1 MARDPRYDILFE
13 PVRIGPLTARNR
25 FYQVPHCTGMGWG
38 MPRTLAAMRGTKAEG
53 GWAVVNT
60 EYCSIHPTSDDQPY
74 PFARLWDQ
82 DDIRAQALMTEA
94 VHRHGALAGCELWA
108 GGNYV
113 ANLGTR
119 EPPLDLVSLPARADP
134 VQSRRLDKAD
144 IREIRRWHR
153 AAAARACEAGFDLVY
168 VYATHGYLL
177 NHFLLARSNP
187 RLDEYG
193 GRLENRVRLIRELL
207 EETREAIGAKRA
219 LAIRFTAAA
228 GGEQGP
234 EAGEY
239 AEAIELLKDLPD
251 LWDVTGDDYS
261 LEMGSSRFV
270 KEGAMEGHVAHV
282 RRLTGKPVVGVGRF
296 TSPDAMVGQVRRGI
310 LDFIGAARPS
320 IADPF
325 LPLKIEAGRQ
335 DEIRECIGCN
345 ICYASNSRGVALRC
359 TQNPTMGEEWR
370 RSWHP
375 ERIAPKTSENSVLVV
390 GAGPAGLEA
399 ARALGQRGYRVHL
412 AEAGRELGG
421 RVSRE
426 SRLPGL
432 AEWARVRDWRLQR
445 LAGMANVEI
454 HRESR
459 LTAEDIREF
468 GAPHV
473 LLATGARWRKDG
485 MGRSLRASVPGFDHP
500 AVATPDDLMED
511 AAGFLARLPQGRIA
525 IFDDDQY
532 YMAAVLA
539 ELVRGLGREV
549 TLVTSGGT
557 AAAWSRAT
565 DEHDRSNRRLL
576 ELGVEIVT
584 SRLAAGYDGTR
595 LELACLFAG
604 RPSYLAAAGVI
615 TVTAREP
622 LDDLY
627 RQLADDPD
635 ALAAAGIRT
644 LRKIGDCDAPA
655 LIAHAV
661 YAGHRA
667 ARELEENEEAIAPQI
682 ERSIVYP
689 QSPENRPLDGG
700 GGREATGG
708 GGAARYQRT

>member
-1 MARDPRYDILFE
+1 MGHDSRYDILFE
-13 PVRIGPLTARNR
+13 PVAIGPLTARNR
-25 FYQVPHCTGMGWG
+25 FYQVPHCTGMGWA

-74 PFARLWDQ
+74 PYARLWDQ
-82 DDIRAQALMTEA
+82 EDVRAQALMTEA

-108 GGNYV
+108 GGNYI

-144 IREIRRWHR
+144 IRDIRRWHR
-153 AAAARACEAGFDLVY
+153 AAARRAVEAGFDLVY

-187 RLDEYG
+187 RRDEYG
-193 GRLENRVRLIRELL
+193 GSLENRVRIIRELL
-207 EETREAIGAKRA
+207 EETREAIGPTRG

-228 GGEQGP
+228 SGEKGP
-234 EAGEY
+234 EASEY
-239 AEAIELLKDLPD
+239 AEAIEMLKDLPD
-251 LWDVTGDDYS
+251 LWDVTSDDYS

-270 KEGAMEGHVAHV
+270 KEGAMEAYVAHV

-296 TSPDAMVGQVRRGI
+296 TSPDAMVGQVRRGV

-325 LPLKIEAGRQ
+325 LPRKIEEGRL

-375 ERIAPKTSENSVLVV
+375 ERIAPKASEDSVLIV

-412 AEAGRELGG
+412 AEARRELGG
-421 RVSRE
+421 RVSQE

-445 LAGMANVEI
+445 LAQMANVEI

-459 LTAEDIREF
+459 LGAEDIREF

-473 LLATGARWRKDG
+473 LLATGARWRRDG
-485 MGRSLRASVPGFDHP
+485 IGRSLRAAVPGFDHP

-511 AAGFLARLPQGRIA
+511 AAGFLAPLPQGRIA

-539 ELVRGLGREV
+539 ELIRGLGREV

-557 AAAWSRAT
+557 AAAWSRYT
-565 DEHDRSNRRLL
+565 DEHDRGNRRLL
-576 ELGVEIVT
+576 ELGVQIVT
-584 SRLAAGYDGTR
+584 SRLAAGYDGAE
-595 LELACLFAG
+595 LETACLFTG
-604 RPSYLAAAGVI
+604 RRDAVEAAGVI

-622 LDDLY
+622 RDELY
-627 RQLADDPD
+627 RQLADDPE
-635 ALAAAGIRT
+635 ALAATGIRT

-667 ARELEENEEAIAPQI
+667 ARELEAPPDSIDPLI
-682 ERSIVYP
+682 ERPIV
-689 QSPENRPLDGG
+689 
-700 GGREATGG
+700 
-708 GGAARYQRT
+708 